1 MNTPVDEATIIRR
14 LKAGDR
20 SACAE
25 CVRAYATDLYNLI
38 LRIVHDPDD
47 AEDVLQE
54 TFLHALKAIGQFE
67 ERARLSTWLYRIAYN
82 TALMRVRQRRHSTSS
97 LDELLEQDDEGTSL
111 ALPGEEKAPEEV
123 ILSGELRMVLE
134 KAIGELPQT
143 LRVVFVLR
151 DINQLST
158 AETAQVL
165 GLSEEAVKSRLL
177 RARQAL
183 RQRLAPYLEGESPS
197 NMGGDTG

>member
-1 MNTPVDEATIIRR
+1 
-14 LKAGDR
+14 
-20 SACAE
+20 
-25 CVRAYATDLYNLI
+25 VRAYATDLYNLI

-197 NMGGDTG
+197 NMGGDAG